1 MSEATLAGDS
11 LEAVQEHIVAA
22 LEKGEA
28 LEVVAGGSK
37 RSYGR
42 DVRAA
47 SKQVISVLDVSGLTG
62 IVDYQPN
69 ELILVAR
76 PGTPLAGL
84 EATLADQ
91 GQQFAFEPP
100 HFGEAATLGGALAC
114 NLSGPRRFKAGAAR
128 DHLLGFQA
136 VTGRGEVVRGG
147 GRVVKNV
154 TGYDLSKLM
163 CGSFGTLAVLTEV
176 VVKVLPRAESER
188 TVLFAGLSD
197 AHGAARLIAASRT
210 PHEPSGLAHLPS
222 GAVLDGPGL
231 EAAAAAASPNGAA
244 LTAMRVEGPAASAQ
258 ARAELLV
265 KEIQG
270 GGNGASGPAHGGAV
284 TILEEGDS
292 RAFWAAVRELTPLP
306 VKEGETLWRFS
317 VAPTA
322 GVALGESLRGAG
334 ALRLT
339 YDWGGALV
347 WAVFPGHPAG
357 VHALA
362 FRAGG
367 HAQRVRQGPTAALK
381 TTGDGTGKATV
392 DGTKDGTENSTE
404 DDIVVNSAEGT
415 AEASKNAGAPFTELS
430 PGQHRLNLNLKLA
443 FDPARVLNPGRMYA
457 DI

>member
-1 MSEATLAGDS
+1 MRL
-11 LEAVQEHIVAA
+11 
-22 LEKGEA
+22 
-28 LEVVAGGSK
+28 
-37 RSYGR
+37 R
-42 DVRAA
+42 
-47 SKQVISVLDVSGLTG
+47 
-62 IVDYQPN
+62 
-69 ELILVAR
+69 
-76 PGTPLAGL
+76 
-84 EATLADQ
+84 
-91 GQQFAFEPP
+91 
-100 HFGEAATLGGALAC
+100 
-114 NLSGPRRFKAGAAR
+114 
-128 DHLLGFQA
+128 
-136 VTGRGEVVRGG
+136 
-147 GRVVKNV
+147 
-154 TGYDLSKLM
+154 
-163 CGSFGTLAVLTEV
+163 
-176 VVKVLPRAESER
+176 
-188 TVLFAGLSD
+188 GLSY
-197 AHGAARLIAASRT
+197 APGSPRLTAASRT
-210 PHEPSGLAHLPS
+210 PHEPRGLAHLPP

-322 GVALGESLRGAG
+322 GAALGESLRGAG
-334 ALRLT
+334 ALGLT

-362 FRAGG
+362 SRAGG
-367 HAQRVRQGPTAALK
+367 HAQRVRQGPTAARK

-392 DGTKDGTENSTE
+392 DGTENRTE
-404 DDIVVNSAEGT
+404 DDTGVNSAEGT
-415 AEASKNAGAPFTELS
+415 AEASKHAGAPFTELS